1 MKKKLRLKRF
11 VLPMI
16 YVILV
21 FVFVMSTYAVFSAR
35 NDIPEEEI
43 NYVSNIIW
51 SNDTPV
57 VSTDKVLQ
65 KPYSNEKVTIGRYYY
80 NYKDES
86 KNQQN
91 AIIFYEGSYMQNTG
105 VDYILDEKFEVL
117 SVFDG
122 TITKVENNEMVG
134 KSVEV
139 KHSNNIISVYQGLS
153 EVNVKEGDIVTQGTK
168 IGTSGTSKVNNNLGN
183 HLHFELYVN
192 GQVVNPEDC
201 FNKKL
206 NELQA

>member
-91 AIIFYEGSYMQNTG
+91 AIIFAS
-105 VDYILDEKFEVL
+105 L
-117 SVFDG
+117 SFLVRYASS
-122 TITKVENNEMVG
+122 TELT
-134 KSVEV
+134 
-139 KHSNNIISVYQGLS
+139 LA
-153 EVNVKEGDIVTQGTK
+153 
-168 IGTSGTSKVNNNLGN
+168 
-183 HLHFELYVN
+183 HLIPFTL
-192 GQVVNPEDC
+192 
-201 FNKKL
+201 
-206 NELQA
+206 LQAILIPIPLPHIAIP

>member
-57 VSTDKVLQ
+57 VSTDKVLR

-153 EVNVKEGDIVTQGTK
+153 EVNVKEGDTVTQGTK

>member
-1 MKKKLRLKRF
+1 MKKKLRLKRL

-153 EVNVKEGDIVTQGTK
+153 EVNVKEGDTVTQGTK

>member
-1 MKKKLRLKRF
+1 M
-11 VLPMI
+11 
-16 YVILV
+16 
-21 FVFVMSTYAVFSAR
+21 
-35 NDIPEEEI
+35 
-43 NYVSNIIW
+43 
-51 SNDTPV
+51 
-57 VSTDKVLQ
+57 
-65 KPYSNEKVTIGRYYY
+65 
-80 NYKDES
+80 
-86 KNQQN
+86 
-91 AIIFYEGSYMQNTG
+91 
-105 VDYILDEKFEVL
+105 DEKFEVL

-134 KSVEV
+134 KTVEV

-153 EVNVKEGDIVTQGTK
+153 EVNVKEGDTVTQGTK

-183 HLHFELYVN
+183 HLHFELYVD

>member
-21 FVFVMSTYAVFSAR
+21 FVFVISTYVVFTAG

-65 KPYSNEKVTIGRYYY
+65 KPYNNEKVTIGRYYY

-105 VDYILDEKFEVL
+105 VDYILDEKFEIL

-134 KSVEV
+134 NTVEI

-153 EVNVKEGDIVTQGTK
+153 EVNVKEGDTVTQGTK

-183 HLHFELYVN
+183 HLHFELYIN

>member
-134 KSVEV
+134 KTVEV

-153 EVNVKEGDIVTQGTK
+153 EVNVKEGDTVTQGTK

-183 HLHFELYVN
+183 HLHFELYVD